1 MRRFNRVLLKLSGEA
16 LAGDK
21 RSTEMGSS
29 IDPEGVRYLARQVR
43 YFHENSI
50 ETGLVVGGGNIFRG
64 ARAVGLSRVTGDY
77 MGMLATIINAL
88 ALQDVLNASGMPT
101 EVFTPFEMPAFA
113 SRFNAAHVIQALRSH
128 RLTLFAGG
136 TGNPYFSTDSAAALR
151 AAEIR
156 ADVLIKAT
164 KVDGVYDSDPMIN
177 QNAKKFDRL
186 TYQQAVEQNLK
197 VMDVTAITLCREV
210 GIPIFVFNYKTEG
223 NFEKLASGI
232 CDFGTWIS
240 N

>member
-1 MRRFNRVLLKLSGEA
+1 MSTRRFKRVLLKLSGEA
-16 LAGDK
+16 VAGEK
-21 RSTEMGSS
+21 GTG
-29 IDPEGVRYLARQVR
+29 IDSETLRFFARQIR
-43 YFHENSI
+43 YFYERNI

-64 ARAVGLSRVTGDY
+64 ARAVGLSRVSGDY

-113 SRFNAAHVIQALRSH
+113 SRFNAAQVISALRSH
-128 RLTLFAGG
+128 RLTIFAGG
-136 TGNPYFSTDSAAALR
+136 TGNPYFSTDSGAALR

-164 KVDGVYDSDPMIN
+164 KVDGVFDSDPTTN
-177 QNAKKFDRL
+177 DQAKKFDSL
-186 TYQQAVEQNLK
+186 TYQQVLEADLK
-197 VMDVTAITLCREV
+197 VMDVTAVALCREV
-210 GIPIFVFNYKTEG
+210 NMPIFVFNLKTEG
-223 NFEKLASGI
+223 NFEKLANGQ

-240 N
+240 